1 MKRFRVQVT
10 LVEVA
15 ELWIEAEDWEEAEDI
30 ALAKHASGEG
40 EPISGNVTAEVAEE
54 EDIECDE

>member
-1 MKRFRVQVT
+1 MKKFRVQVT

-40 EPISGNVTAEVAEE
+40 EPISGNVTAEVVEE
-54 EDIECDE
+54 EDDECEK

>member
-10 LVEVA
+10 MTEIA
-15 ELWIEAEDWEEAEDI
+15 ELWVEAEDWEEAEDL

-40 EPISGNVTAEVAEE
+40 DPISGHVTAEVVEE